1 MDTLPG
7 VIHLLVQLE
16 GELVINLCLFPLTL
30 TISLIYDV
38 IVVFVVEV

>member
-16 GELVINLCLFPLTL
+16 GELVINLCLFPLTP